1 MSTAA
6 PAFASEPPWREFA
19 RAPLVPIAVA
29 ATLGLIADRFLGTP
43 LAGELLVAAAG
54 IGGWI
59 AARFRH
65 PVFLWVAFAGLAA
78 AHHHDHRHGFPPDDI
93 GTFASEQPHLA
104 RVRGILLDEPTT
116 KLAPKN
122 DPLAGMNTHDRDT
135 TVLRVTEITSA
146 DGWVPASGKLFVRV
160 DRETWDK
167 SGPALTGLHAG
178 DAVEVVGSL
187 SKPRSPGNPG
197 ESDYASFL
205 LDQRIR
211 AELWVSDSSAT
222 VTRLDSRA
230 DWWPATIAA
239 IRGYAAGVLTERLSP
254 KEAVVA
260 RALLLGDTAAM
271 DRAEWDAYVRTGVVH
286 VLAISGQHLVVLG
299 GFVWIVLRILGVRR
313 GRGAWIVMLLLVGYA
328 IVTGLKPSGV
338 RAAVMVAAV
347 CGGLILRRPVIPAN
361 TFAAGWLVVIALNPA
376 DAFSLGCRLS
386 FVAVFV
392 LIWLAGP
399 LLIPRP
405 LTPLEELIEESRS
418 VPAKFF
424 RAAVRAV
431 VGAYA
436 VTLLIS
442 AVVAP
447 LVVVDQNLL
456 TPVGVLVGPPLVVLT
471 SIALVAGFLLVL
483 CGPLGVLATPF
494 AWATE
499 ASLAATGA
507 VVRWA
512 DELPGGSLYVV
523 SPPVWWVVGFYFG
536 LAALVLLG
544 SEHRGRATAGLAGWV
559 FVLAVVFPGPAKSD
573 ELRVTFLS
581 VGFGG
586 CTVLETPDGRCLLY
600 DTGTTTGPGAVR
612 RIVAPYLWSRGI
624 SRVDELFVSHAD
636 SDHFNGVAEL
646 LKRFRVGRVTLTPSF
661 AEKPTAEVAAA
672 LLAFD
677 KYAVPMRTAVAGDAF
692 VADGVRLDV
701 LHPPASGMPGSE
713 NERSLVLAVRYAG
726 HTLLLTGDLEKTGTA
741 RVLALPPVPV
751 SVLMGPHHGSKAALP
766 EGLIRWCGPRLV
778 VVSRGPARG
787 NSVRP
792 GDVGPGVALW
802 DTWDRGAVTLR
813 CHSTGVVA
821 ESFRERERMVV
832 GRPEQ

>member
-1 MSTAA
+1 MADPTPA
-6 PAFASEPPWREFA
+6 PDPPWKEFA
-19 RAPLVPIAVA
+19 RAPLVPVAVA
-29 ATLGLIADRFLGTP
+29 ATLGLVVDRAFGPPLGG
-43 LAGELLVAAAG
+43 ALLVAAAG
-54 IGGWI
+54 ILGGL
-59 AARFRH
+59 ATRFRT
-65 PVFLWVAFAGLAA
+65 PAFLWVAFAGLAA
-78 AHHHDHRHGFPPDDI
+78 AYHHDHRHRFPADDI
-93 GTFASEQPHLA
+93 GTFAVEHPQLA

-116 KLAPKN
+116 KLAPRH
-122 DPLAGMNTHDRDT
+122 DPLAGITAQDRDT
-135 TVLRVTEITSA
+135 TVLRVTAVASA
-146 DGWVPASGKLFVRV
+146 DGWVPATGKLYVRV

-167 SGPALTGLHAG
+167 TGPALAGLHAG

-187 SKPRSPGNPG
+187 SKPRTPGNPG

-222 VTRLDSRA
+222 VTRLDARA
-230 DWWPATIAA
+230 DWWPATVAG
-239 IRGYAAGVLTERLSP
+239 IRGHAAGVLTERLSA

-271 DRAEWDAYVRTGVVH
+271 DRAEWDGYVRTGVVH

-299 GFVWIVLRILGVRR
+299 GFAWVVLRVFGVHR
-313 GRGAWIVMLLLVGYA
+313 GRGAWVVMLLLVGYA
-328 IVTGLKPSGV
+328 VVTGLKPSGV

-347 CGGLILRRPVIPAN
+347 CGGLILRRPVLPAN

-392 LIWLAGP
+392 LVWLAGP
-399 LLIPRP
+399 WLVPRP
-405 LTPLEELIEESRS
+405 LSPVEELVDESRS
-418 VPAKFF
+418 VPAKLV
-424 RAAVRAV
+424 RSAGRAV
-431 VGAYA
+431 LVAYA

-447 LVVVDQNLL
+447 MVVADQNLL

-471 SIALVAGFLLVL
+471 SVALIAGFLLIL

-499 ASLAATGA
+499 ASLAAAGA

-512 DELPGGSLYVV
+512 DELPGGSLYTVG
-523 SPPVWWVVGFYFG
+523 PPAWWVVGFYVG
-536 LAALVLLG
+536 LAVLVLLG
-544 SEHRGRATAGLAGWV
+544 SGHRARATAGLAGWV
-559 FVLAVVFPGPAKSD
+559 FVLAVVFPGPATSD
-573 ELRVTFLS
+573 ETRVAFLS

-586 CTVLETPDGRCLLY
+586 CTVIETPDGRCLLY
-600 DTGTTTGPGAVR
+600 DAGTTTGPAAVR
-612 RIVAPYLWSRGI
+612 RVVAPYLWSRGF

-646 LKRFRVGRVTLTPSF
+646 LKRFRIGRVTLTPSF

-677 KYAVPMRTAVAGDAF
+677 KHAVPMRTAAAGDVFVAG
-692 VADGVRLDV
+692 GVRLDV
-701 LHPPASGMPGSE
+701 LHPPPSGPGGSE
-713 NERSLVLAVRYAG
+713 NERSLVLAVRAAG
-726 HTLLLTGDLEKTGTA
+726 HTLLLTGDLEKAGTA
-741 RVLALPPVPV
+741 RVLGLPPVPA
-751 SVLMGPHHGSKAALP
+751 SVLMGPHHGSRAALP
-766 EGLIRWCGPRLV
+766 EALVRWCAPRLV

-792 GDVGPGVALW
+792 ADVGPGVLLW

-813 CHSTGVVA
+813 CHATGIVA
-821 ESFRERERMVV
+821 ESFRDRERVVV
-832 GRPEQ
+832 GRPD